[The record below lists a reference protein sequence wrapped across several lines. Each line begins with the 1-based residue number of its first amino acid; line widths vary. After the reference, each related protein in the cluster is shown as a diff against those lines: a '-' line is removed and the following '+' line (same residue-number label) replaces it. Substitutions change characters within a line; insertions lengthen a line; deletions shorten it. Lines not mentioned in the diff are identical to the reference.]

1 MTTENAT
8 PLVRLPV
15 LGGYTKEFYDWCQQ
29 RELRFQCCQE
39 CGTWRHPPR
48 PMCTGCHSLEWAWA
62 PTKGT
67 GRVYCWTTV
76 YQALD
81 PAFAE
86 HVPYAAVVVELDEG
100 PRLTTWVTGVVPDE
114 LQVGMPVEVWFD
126 TVSDDVTLPKFKPQL
141 PSP

>member
-48 PMCTGCHSLEWAWA
+48 PMCTSCHSLEWAWA

-67 GRVYCWTTV
+67 GTVYCWTTV

-86 HVPYAAVVVELDEG
+86 DVPYAAVVVELDEG

-141 PSP
+141 PPL